1 MAQSDTA
8 RLQPAITRRGAQQF
22 PTLDHVW
29 LGAAI
34 ALIALRSLLTPI
46 PPHDFWWH
54 MATGRMIVQSGT
66 IPTVDQFSFTQA
78 GQPFYNQ
85 SWLAQL
91 IMYGLYRLGGI
102 PLLLLMQALVLV
114 VAYGLLLRLCI
125 KRSGALRL
133 SVGLLLMTT
142 IPMSFDNWNVRP
154 QTYAFPLF
162 VAFLYILTGWRIGTG
177 SQPATT
183 ARNYHA
189 QLFRGRLW
197 LLPLL
202 MIVWVNLHGSFVL
215 GGGLIALT
223 SGGEWLRR
231 VVADR
236 SEAAAWATRP
246 IGKPEDVLQRLER
259 PQRPP
264 LFPLF
269 FWGGVTAMV
278 LLINPRGIQVLEYV
292 TKLLSTSAVTNLVTE
307 WAPPTIRDPGSVIFF
322 LFVMVSVVILAYAQ
336 RRPDPVD
343 MLLAAVFFWLALG
356 AVRNI
361 VWFGIVMTPL
371 LSVQAA
377 AWIWPTGK
385 PLSIRHSSADVP
397 AINALL
403 LGLLALMLL
412 LALPWVKPMLNLPP
426 EVGAL
431 IDPETP
437 VAAVEFLRTE
447 PQRPQHL
454 FHTLGTGSYIIWA
467 LPDQPVFI
475 DPRIELY
482 PLAQWRDYIHL
493 NAGENVDLLLAK
505 YDIDGLLLHNIDQ
518 ERLLNHVQADPAWH
532 VRYADE
538 QSTYLVRR

>member
-1 MAQSDTA
+1 MAQSDTI
-8 RLQPAITRRGAQQF
+8 QHHPTITRREVRQF

-29 LGAAI
+29 LGAAV
-34 ALIALRSLLTPI
+34 ALIALRCLLTPI

-78 GQPFYNQ
+78 GRPFYNQ
-85 SWLAQL
+85 SWLAQI
-91 IMYGLYRLGGI
+91 IMYGLYQMGGI
-102 PLLLLMQALVLV
+102 PLLLVTQALVLV
-114 VAYGLLLRLCI
+114 LAYGLLLRLCI
-125 KRSGALRL
+125 KRSGSLRL

-142 IPMSFDNWNVRP
+142 MPMSFDNWNVRP
-154 QTYAFPLF
+154 QTYSLPLF
-162 VAFLYILTGWRIGTG
+162 VAFLYILTEWRRGTTSWLG
-177 SQPATT
+177 TP
-183 ARNYHA
+183 ARNDRM
-189 QLFRGRLW
+189 QLTRGRLW
-197 LLPLL
+197 VLPLL

-223 SGGEWLRR
+223 FGGEWLRR
-231 VVADR
+231 IVAER

-259 PQRPP
+259 PQHPP

-278 LLINPRGIQVLEYV
+278 LLINPQGIQVLAYV
-292 TKLLSTSAVTNLVTE
+292 TNLVSTSAVTNLVTE

-336 RRPDPVD
+336 RRPDPID
-343 MLLAAVFFWLALG
+343 MLLAGVFFWLALG

-361 VWFGIVMTPL
+361 IWFGIVMTPL
-371 LSVQAA
+371 LTVQAA
-377 AWIWPTGK
+377 AWMWPADK
-385 PLSIRHSSADVP
+385 LPSIRRGSTGVP
-397 AINALL
+397 AMNALL

-412 LALPWVKPMLNLPP
+412 LASPWIKPLLNLPP
-426 EVGAL
+426 QVGAL

-447 PQRPQHL
+447 PQRPQRL
-454 FHTLGTGSYIIWA
+454 FHALGAGSYIIWA

-482 PLAQWRDYIHL
+482 PLAQWRDYINL

-505 YDIDGLLLHNIDQ
+505 YDIDGLLLQNAEQ
-518 ERLLNHVQADPAWH
+518 ERLLNHVQADPTWQR
-532 VRYADE
+532 RYADD